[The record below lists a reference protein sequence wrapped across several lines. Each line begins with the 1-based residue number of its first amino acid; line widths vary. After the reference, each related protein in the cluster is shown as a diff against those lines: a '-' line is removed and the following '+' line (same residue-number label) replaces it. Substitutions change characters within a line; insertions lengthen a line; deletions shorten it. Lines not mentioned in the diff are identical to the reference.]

1 MFIIKIAVKC
11 IIEQNGKVLLM
22 KESDSSSWRP
32 GKWSLPGGK
41 LEAQETYQDAIT
53 REIFEETG
61 LTVSVSGLFEI
72 EELVGI
78 IDKNDRLAHH
88 YVFIAKQTGG
98 VLKAPDNHV
107 AELKW
112 FDKKDL
118 EALTVFDMTEYY
130 YRDLFERYLT
140 SNKSIDL
147 SVINVLNGGRD
158 PEYQKWLNS

>member
-1 MFIIKIAVKC
+1 MYIIKIAVKC
-11 IIEQNGKVLLM
+11 IIEQEGKILLM
-22 KESDSSSWRP
+22 KESASSSWKP

-53 REIFEETG
+53 REILEETG
-61 LTVSVSGLFEI
+61 LEVSVSGLFEI

-88 YVFIAKQTGG
+88 YIFIAKQTGG
-98 VLKAPDNHV
+98 TLKHADQHV
-107 AELKW
+107 AKLKW
-112 FDKKDL
+112 FDKRELK
-118 EALTVFDMTEYY
+118 ALTVFEMTEYY
-130 YRDLFERYLT
+130 YPNLFMRYFT

-158 PEYQKWLNS
+158 PQYEKWLNS